1 MNSPLK
7 LNKRKRLLQGNEAL
21 AEGALAAG
29 VRFFAGYPITP
40 STEIAEILAEKLPA
54 LGGKFI
60 QMEDE
65 IAAMGAVIGASLTG
79 LKSLTATSGPGF
91 SLKQENLGLA
101 CMAEIPCVIVNVMR
115 GGPSTGLPT
124 SPSQAD
130 VMQARWGTHGDH
142 PIIVLVPSS
151 VKETFYLTI
160 RAFNLSEKFRSPVI
174 ILSDEIIGH
183 MREAVEMPD
192 YSEIEVFDRPKP
204 TCPPE
209 EYHPFAHTD
218 NRICPLANFG
228 EGYRYHIT
236 GLFHDETGFPTMEPE
251 LVKES
256 LDRLH
261 NKIIRNR
268 DEIVVVEKHLT
279 EDAEIAV
286 FTYGSPAR
294 SAKSAIRQA
303 RREGIRVGMM
313 RAQTLWPFPDKELL
327 ELSQQASV
335 VIVPELNMGQ
345 IVLEAER
352 VLRGR
357 IQVVGLCRYDGE
369 PITPEEILT
378 KIKELI

>member
-1 MNSPLK
+1 MNSLPK
-7 LNKRKRLLQGNEAL
+7 ENKRKRLLQGNEAL

-29 VRFFAGYPITP
+29 AKFFAGYPITP
-40 STEIAEILAEKLPA
+40 STEIAELLSEKLPA
-54 LGGKFI
+54 VGGKFI

-101 CMAEIPCVIVNVMR
+101 CMAEIPCVVVNMMR

-151 VKETFYLTI
+151 VKETFFLTI

-174 ILSDEIIGH
+174 LLSDEIIGH
-183 MREAVEMPD
+183 MREAVELPD
-192 YSEIEVFDRPKP
+192 YNTLEVFDRPRP
-204 TCPPE
+204 TCPPD

-218 NRICPLANFG
+218 DQICPLANFG

-261 NKIIRNR
+261 NKILRNR
-268 DEIVVVEKHLT
+268 DEIVVVEKQLT
-279 EDAEIAV
+279 EDAEIVV

-294 SAKSAIRQA
+294 SASSAIRQA
-303 RREGIRVGMM
+303 RLEGLRVGML
-313 RAQTLWPFPDKELL
+313 RAQTIWPFPDKELQD
-327 ELSQQASV
+327 LSQKVRAIV
-335 VIVPELNMGQ
+335 VPELNMGQ
-345 IVLEAER
+345 MVLEVER
-352 VLRGR
+352 VVRGR
-357 IQVVGLCRYDGE
+357 IGVFGLNRYDGE
-369 PITPEEILT
+369 PITPKEILT